1 MLQAPAKSK
10 LSTSQEAV
18 RMSSLVPIGDVA
30 ETPLPNIAM
39 KASSEPLDASQTRMI
54 KEKEVRVCISKRTN
68 LQCHQCN
75 SSCA

>member
-10 LSTSQEAV
+10 LSTTQEALK
-18 RMSSLVPIGDVA
+18 MSSLVPIGVVA
-30 ETPLPNIAM
+30 ETLLPNIAT

-68 LQCHQCN
+68 L
-75 SSCA
+75 